1 MNGLFFKVSLT
12 KFWTKEGKKGRGRLE
27 FLNQFY
33 SFEVWWDGRLSFPWN
48 YIILV
53 FHTFNKGNGKKV
65 FYATVLARDR

>member
-1 MNGLFFKVSLT
+1 MDYFSKSVLLNFEQKR
-12 KFWTKEGKKGRGRLE
+12 GKKGRGRLE

-65 FYATVLARDR
+65 FYAIVLARDR